1 MHAPRDPV
9 TQVLLRAE
17 ADSAPPAD
25 PQPGA
30 VLAAPGLFAAQQ
42 TESST
47 AAPTVESE
55 SSSPVDAIG
64 TPPTHKK
71 NIVRH
76 ENRSHRAEERPQL
89 DGERA
94 VR

>member
-17 ADSAPPAD
+17 ADSAAD

-64 TPPTHKK
+64 TPHPPTKK
-71 NIVRH
+71 KTLCGTRFV
-76 ENRSHRAEERPQL
+76 PT
-89 DGERA
+89 
-94 VR
+94 